1 MLWLR
6 WFPVLSSTYAL
17 LSCRRESKLFD
28 SVVLIVFVNVAV
40 SGVCHLSLLCV
51 AAKCSPSSVVCQRC
65 FQGCL
70 FFFFYGVVARCSFS
84 LVLWASS
91 GVRYLLSFYYLRKY
105 RLVWIRSLSKMF
117 YEVLLIVL

>member
-6 WFPVLSSTYAL
+6 WFSVLSPTYAL

-70 FFFFYGVVARCSFS
+70 FFLWCCSKVFVLFS
-84 LVLWASS
+84 SLGKLGRTLSS
-91 GVRYLLSFYYLRKY
+91 QFLLS
-105 RLVWIRSLSKMF
+105 S
-117 YEVLLIVL
+117 

>member
-51 AAKCSPSSVVCQRC
+51 AAKCFPSSVVCQRC

-70 FFFFYGVVARCSFS
+70 FFFM
-84 LVLWASS
+84 VLWQ
-91 GVRYLLSFYYLRKY
+91 GVR
-105 RLVWIRSLSKMF
+105 SL
-117 YEVLLIVL
+117 